1 MWKTRGGSRRVNRLK
16 SGYRAARGW
25 IFLGVRNDGVRRV
38 ELSPD
43 SVCIR
48 QTNALK
54 FRVLTYFFLFL
65 FALGCFF
72 LFKME
77 ILVLSSYYIM

>member
-1 MWKTRGGSRRVNRLK
+1 MPLISDASQSLKDSPRKSAVLAGFPSCGRPRGGSRRMNRLK

-25 IFLGVRNDGVRRV
+25 TFLGVRNDGVSRV

-48 QTNALK
+48 QTML
-54 FRVLTYFFLFL
+54 
-65 FALGCFF
+65 
-72 LFKME
+72 
-77 ILVLSSYYIM
+77 